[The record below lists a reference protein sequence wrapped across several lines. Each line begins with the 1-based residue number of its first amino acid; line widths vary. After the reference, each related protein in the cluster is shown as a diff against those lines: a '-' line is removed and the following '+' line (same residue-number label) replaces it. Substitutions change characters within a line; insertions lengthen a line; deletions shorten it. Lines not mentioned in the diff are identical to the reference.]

1 HIIQPSNRPIT
12 DTRNLYPKSQHN
24 ERKSSQIIN
33 LTNRTFGLDI
43 GECYILTIRL
53 YDKFQLQNRDFNII
67 IT

>member
-43 GECYILTIRL
+43 GECYRTAYIVIW
-53 YDKFQLQNRDFNII
+53 YPIKKSFFASQN
-67 IT
+67 

>member
-43 GECYILTIRL
+43 GECYTSNYFGNFFIVFPLNL
-53 YDKFQLQNRDFNII
+53 SKN
-67 IT
+67 